1 MLPYLTNAGT
11 DKPANTLNLAYKNL
25 EEFNYDD
32 DYGEDLKISNEL
44 NNIISNIHGE
54 SQLIELY
61 ALNDKKSGEKPILR
75 KAGSIQQNC
84 LRLIKILN
92 NISDLRK
99 FEKEHLNLCTSNVNI
114 VEIVENLVM
123 NTSNHTKGKIIFDT
137 NVEEKFMTCDINKF
151 QKSLLILLSTAL
163 KYSKGDEILVKLKVF
178 TDTIRIDLSFSSKNN
193 RSVDFFKDKMDKPSF
208 DDFDNLS
215 LDLILCKSLAD
226 LQKGSISVG
235 GNGKETFFSLVLPC
249 ENNDSLHYLYK
260 KDLDDEYL
268 NRQIQI
274 EFSDLLNPYD

>member
-1 MLPYLTNAGT
+1 
-11 DKPANTLNLAYKNL
+11 
-25 EEFNYDD
+25 
-32 DYGEDLKISNEL
+32 
-44 NNIISNIHGE
+44 
-54 SQLIELY
+54 
-61 ALNDKKSGEKPILR
+61 
-75 KAGSIQQNC
+75 
-84 LRLIKILN
+84 
-92 NISDLRK
+92 
-99 FEKEHLNLCTSNVNI
+99 
-114 VEIVENLVM
+114 
-123 NTSNHTKGKIIFDT
+123 
-137 NVEEKFMTCDINKF
+137 
-151 QKSLLILLSTAL
+151 
-163 KYSKGDEILVKLKVF
+163 
-178 TDTIRIDLSFSSKNN
+178 
-193 RSVDFFKDKMDKPSF
+193 MDKPSF